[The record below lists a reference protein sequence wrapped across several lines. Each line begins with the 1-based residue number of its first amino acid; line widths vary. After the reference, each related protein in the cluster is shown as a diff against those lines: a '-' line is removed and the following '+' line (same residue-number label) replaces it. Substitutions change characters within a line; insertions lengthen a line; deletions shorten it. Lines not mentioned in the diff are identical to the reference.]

1 MNNIKCKNEVQIV
14 FGILF
19 IVGLI
24 AILGIGTIDLTQ
36 GQTNSTAN
44 QTSTPIIAASNSNNT
59 STTSTPTITSPS
71 QKEASN
77 SIKGAITET
86 GEFLGNVTEKVASS
100 KSAGVLLNET
110 SDALGKAY
118 VETQKYFSPNK

>member
-44 QTSTPIIAASNSNNT
+44 QTSTPIIAASNSN
-59 STTSTPTITSPS
+59 TTSSSTPSITSPS
-71 QKEASN
+71 QTNSTANQTNTHIIAASN
-77 SIKGAITET
+77 SNTT
-86 GEFLGNVTEKVASS
+86 SS
-100 KSAGVLLNET
+100 VLHQL
-110 SDALGKAY
+110 LHRVK
-118 VETQKYFSPNK
+118 KRHLIR

>member
-44 QTSTPIIAASNSNNT
+44 QTSTPIIAASNSNT
-59 STTSTPTITSPS
+59 TTSGTPSITSPS

-100 KSAGVLLNET
+100 KSAGALLNET